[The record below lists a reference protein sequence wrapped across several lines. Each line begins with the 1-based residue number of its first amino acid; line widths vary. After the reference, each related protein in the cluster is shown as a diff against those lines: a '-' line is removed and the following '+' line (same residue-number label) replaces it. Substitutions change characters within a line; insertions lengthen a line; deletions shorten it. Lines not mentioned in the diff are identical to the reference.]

1 MHSGLWFPVIFFYP
15 LFVVSSI
22 IKQDVFISFSST
34 NNDYIMNK
42 KTTPA
47 DLFLGILALLLISVS
62 FYQTWLGLQ
71 QIFGPASFVIALV
84 LSLLLLFLCWMLRN
98 AKLEGKPTGSLVGIY
113 VFIAS
118 FCFIANFNAL
128 YTRFMK
134 TDIYTDELRDINKNF
149 TALENDVESKLSYKY
164 NKATTQN
171 IEIKKKQLM
180 EQIKD
185 PGNKGI
191 GTRAQLLIKDI
202 EKLTNQKVDLLTP
215 VGDDYEDLSE
225 RMGKQIDNIISDLS
239 PEERALKSDI
249 NNTAFKWNKNIQ
261 DLLLLSKKEKDGL
274 SQGLIDESLS
284 DYNKLGSRAQTILG
298 NEKIHFE
305 PMVSKTQQVGKI
317 GFAFE
322 HAIKNFGM
330 YQFVVLAGCI
340 LLDFVIVI
348 IILLV
353 TDSGNYNGSNGRSV
367 FNNKRSGKTIIPNN

>member
-1 MHSGLWFPVIFFYP
+1 
-15 LFVVSSI
+15 
-22 IKQDVFISFSST
+22 
-34 NNDYIMNK
+34 MNK
-42 KTTPA
+42 KITPA
-47 DLFLGILALLLISVS
+47 DLFLGFLAVLLISVS

-98 AKLEGKPTGSLVGIY
+98 AKLEGKPTGSLIGIY
-113 VFIAS
+113 IFIAS

-134 TDIYTDELRDINKNF
+134 TDIYTDELREINKKF
-149 TALENDVESKLSYKY
+149 DALENDVESKLSYKY
-164 NKATTQN
+164 NKVTTQN

-191 GTRAQLLIKDI
+191 GTRAQSLIRDI
-202 EKLTNQKVDLLTP
+202 EKMTGQKVDLLTT
-215 VGDDYEDLSE
+215 VGNDYEDLSE
-225 RMGKQIDNIISDLS
+225 RMGRQIDNMISDLS
-239 PEERALKSDI
+239 PEERALKTDL
-249 NNTAFKWNKNIQ
+249 NNAALKWNKKIQ
-261 DLLLLSKKEKDGL
+261 DLLLLSKKEKDDM

-284 DYNKLGSRAQTILG
+284 EYNKLGSRAQTVLG

-305 PMVSKTQQVGKI
+305 PVVSQTQEVGKI

-322 HAIKNFGM
+322 HAIKHFGM

-353 TDSGNYNGSNGRSV
+353 TGPGSNNGNNGGSV
-367 FNNKRSGKTIIPNN
+367 FNNKRSGRTLIPNN

>member
-1 MHSGLWFPVIFFYP
+1 
-15 LFVVSSI
+15 
-22 IKQDVFISFSST
+22 
-34 NNDYIMNK
+34 MNK
-42 KTTPA
+42 KITPA
-47 DLFLGILALLLISVS
+47 DLFLGVLAVLLISVS

-98 AKLEGKPTGSLVGIY
+98 AKLDGKPTGSLVGIY
-113 VFIAS
+113 IFIAS

-128 YTRFMK
+128 YTRFMR
-134 TDIYTDELRDINKNF
+134 TDIYTDELREINKNF
-149 TALENDVESKLSYKY
+149 TNLENDVESKLSYKY
-164 NKATTQN
+164 NKVTTQN

-191 GTRAQLLIKDI
+191 GTRAQSLIRDI
-202 EKLTNQKVDLLTP
+202 EKLTGQKVDLLTP
-215 VGDDYEDLSE
+215 VGTDYEDLSE
-225 RMGKQIDNIISDLS
+225 RMARQIDNMISDLS
-239 PEERALKSDI
+239 PEERALKTDI
-249 NNTAFKWNKNIQ
+249 NNATLKWNKNIQ
-261 DLLLLSKKEKDGL
+261 DLLLLSKKEKDDM

-284 DYNKLGSRAQTILG
+284 EYNKLGSRAQTVLG

-305 PMVSKTQQVGKI
+305 PVVSQTQQVGKI

-353 TDSGNYNGSNGRSV
+353 TDPNNNGRNNGGSV
-367 FNNKRSGKTIIPNN
+367 FNNKRKGNTLIPNN

>member
-1 MHSGLWFPVIFFYP
+1 
-15 LFVVSSI
+15 
-22 IKQDVFISFSST
+22 
-34 NNDYIMNK
+34 MNK
-42 KTTPA
+42 KITPA

-98 AKLEGKPTGSLVGIY
+98 AKLEGRPTGSLVGIY
-113 VFIAS
+113 LFIAS

-149 TALENDVESKLSYKY
+149 TSLENDVESKLSYKY
-164 NKATTQN
+164 NKVTTQN

-191 GTRAQLLIKDI
+191 GTRAQSLIRDI
-202 EKLTNQKVDLLTP
+202 EKLTGQKIDLLTP
-215 VGDDYEDLSE
+215 VGNDYEDLSE
-225 RMGKQIDNIISDLS
+225 RMGHQIDNMISDLS
-239 PEERALKSDI
+239 PEERALKTDI
-249 NNTAFKWNKNIQ
+249 NNAALKWNKNIQ
-261 DLLLLSKKEKDGL
+261 ELLLLSKKEKDEM
-274 SQGLIDESLS
+274 SQGLIDESLA
-284 DYNKLGSRAQTILG
+284 DYNKLGSRSQTVLG

-305 PMVSKTQQVGKI
+305 PVVSQTQQVGKI

-353 TDSGNYNGSNGRSV
+353 TTPGGYNRNNGGSV
-367 FNNKRSGKTIIPNN
+367 FSNKRSGKTIIPNN

>member
-1 MHSGLWFPVIFFYP
+1 
-15 LFVVSSI
+15 
-22 IKQDVFISFSST
+22 
-34 NNDYIMNK
+34 MNK

-71 QIFGPASFVIALV
+71 QIFGPASLVIALV

-98 AKLEGKPTGSLVGIY
+98 AKLEGRPTGSLVGIY

-134 TDIYTDELRDINKNF
+134 TDIYTDELREINKSF
-149 TALENDVESKLSYKY
+149 MALENNVESKLSYKY
-164 NKATTQN
+164 NKITTQN

-191 GTRAQLLIKDI
+191 GTRAQALIKDI
-202 EKLTNQKVDLLTP
+202 EKLTDQKVDLLTP
-215 VGDDYEDLSE
+215 VGNDYADLSE
-225 RMGKQIDNIISDLS
+225 RMGHQIDNMISDLS
-239 PEERALKSDI
+239 PEERALKTDL
-249 NNTAFKWNKNIQ
+249 NNAALKWNKKIQ
-261 DLLLLSKKEKDGL
+261 DLLLLSKREKDEL
-274 SQGLIDESLS
+274 SQGVIDESLAE
-284 DYNKLGSRAQTILG
+284 YNKLGSRAQNVLG
-298 NEKIHFE
+298 NDKIHFE
-305 PMVSKTQQVGKI
+305 PLVSQTQEVGKI

-353 TDSGNYNGSNGRSV
+353 TNPDNNRNNRGSV
-367 FNNKRSGKTIIPNN
+367 FTTKRSGNTLIPNK

>member
-1 MHSGLWFPVIFFYP
+1 
-15 LFVVSSI
+15 
-22 IKQDVFISFSST
+22 
-34 NNDYIMNK
+34 MNK

-134 TDIYTDELRDINKNF
+134 TDIYTDELREINKSF
-149 TALENDVESKLSYKY
+149 MALENDVESKLSYKY
-164 NKATTQN
+164 NKITTQN

-191 GTRAQLLIKDI
+191 GTRAQSLIRDI
-202 EKLTNQKVDLLTP
+202 EKLTGQKVDLLTP
-215 VGDDYEDLSE
+215 VGSDYEDLSE
-225 RMGKQIDNIISDLS
+225 RMGHQIDNMISDLS
-239 PEERALKSDI
+239 PEERALKTDL
-249 NNTAFKWNKNIQ
+249 NNAALKWNKNIQ
-261 DLLLLSKKEKDGL
+261 NLLLLSKKEKDDL
-274 SQGLIDESLS
+274 SQGVIDESLAE
-284 DYNKLGSRAQTILG
+284 YNKLGSRAQNVLG

-305 PMVSKTQQVGKI
+305 PIVSQTQEVGKI

-322 HAIKNFGM
+322 HAIKHFGM

-353 TDSGNYNGSNGRSV
+353 TGPDNNRNNRGSV
-367 FNNKRSGKTIIPNN
+367 FNNKRSGNTLIPNN